1 MLVNDCRGPGYRDR
15 PAADMDGI
23 ARALV
28 GLATLIAEH
37 PDIREL
43 DVNPLLADDTGV
55 IALDA
60 RVRIAARSDAPRV
73 PMSIRPYPSQRAA
86 DAVLANARKVRL
98 RPIRPQD
105 EALYD
110 EFLRGVTPGDMRLR
124 FFTAQKGLSKGF
136 VARLTQIDYA
146 RQMAFVALDAASK
159 QLLGVARIIA
169 DTDYERA
176 EYAIL
181 VRSELQGQG
190 LGWQLMQHLIGYCK
204 AEGLLEIHGSV
215 LSDKLCW
222 RCAGS
227 WVSTLW
233 TLVTNQA

>member
-73 PMSIRPYPSQRAA
+73 PMSIRPYPS
-86 DAVLANARKVRL
+86 L
-98 RPIRPQD
+98 RPTPCWQMHVRCD
-105 EALYD
+105 CGRSD
-110 EFLRGVTPGDMRLR
+110 RRTRRFMMSSCGVSPPGDMRLR

-204 AEGLLEIHGSV
+204 ADEIHGSV